1 MGAYKGI
8 IVLDFPATDQRD
20 LPAEKSAEFRY
31 EPAPILNFTL
41 PHNKNAKS
49 ERLEVPKIYS
59 IPLNILLQLREP
71 IVEPGSRNMR
81 VNALAVLVPKAAP
94 YFDDFVVAWKNKVRL
109 SGKIGNVQTIPKS
122 PAVNQTAD
130 EHFRGGVP

>member
-1 MGAYKGI
+1 
-8 IVLDFPATDQRD
+8 
-20 LPAEKSAEFRY
+20 
-31 EPAPILNFTL
+31 
-41 PHNKNAKS
+41 
-49 ERLEVPKIYS
+49 
-59 IPLNILLQLREP
+59 
-71 IVEPGSRNMR
+71 MR